1 MSTEAKSRFV
11 PPARP
16 ADPAARALPD
26 RRDLLFGLGATAG
39 TLAFSNLLAAEEPA
53 PAGPLAPKPQMV
65 PAKAKACIFVVLE
78 GGPGHMDTFDPKPKL
93 RELHLTE
100 SVRDPN
106 QVLVELTA
114 KTYYVGSPFG
124 FRKTGQSGI
133 EMCDQFVHMADP
145 AVADEL
151 CIYRGCQ
158 AQSVNHPD
166 ALYHLNTGS
175 TLGADPGV
183 GAWVTYGLGSENQNV
198 PGYVVMTELAF
209 PQGGSGN
216 WSNGFLPAHYQGT
229 LLRPT
234 GSPLL
239 DLQPPEWKTRAQQR
253 RSLGLLASMN
263 RGHAERHPSHD
274 ELAARMESYELAFR
288 MQAEVPELVDLSRET
303 ESVRSDYGL
312 DADETRAFGR
322 QCLLAR
328 RLVESGVRF
337 VQIFSGGWD
346 SHDFLERNH
355 SSRIK
360 SVDKPLATLI
370 RDLRQRGMLDE
381 TLVVCTGE
389 FGRTPDNNRRGGVDP
404 NGRGHNADAMAVVM
418 AGGGTPAGTV
428 VGATDEVGNRAV
440 EVVHPLQDLH
450 VTWLR
455 LMGLDDNRLTY
466 FHGGRFKQLSQTGG
480 QLIPELIA

>member
-1 MSTEAKSRFV
+1 M
-11 PPARP
+11 
-16 ADPAARALPD
+16 LPC
-26 RRDLLFGLGATAG
+26 
-39 TLAFSNLLAAEEPA
+39 
-53 PAGPLAPKPQMV
+53 
-65 PAKAKACIFVVLE
+65 KAKACIFIVLE

-93 RELHLTE
+93 NELHLQE
-100 SVRDPN
+100 STRDPD

-124 FRKTGQSGI
+124 FRKTGNAGI
-133 EMCDQFVHMADP
+133 EMCDQFVHMGDP

-151 CIYRGCQ
+151 CVYRGCQ

-183 GAWVTYGLGSENQNV
+183 GAWMTYGLGSLNQNL

-209 PQGGSGN
+209 PQGGAGN
-216 WSNGFLPAHYQGT
+216 WSNGFLPAHHQGT

-239 DLQPPEWKTRAQQR
+239 DLRPPEWKTREQQR
-253 RSLGLLASMN
+253 RSLDVLAAMN
-263 RGHAERHPSHD
+263 RRHAERRPSHQ
-274 ELAARMESYELAFR
+274 ELDARIESYELAYR
-288 MQAEVPELVDLSRET
+288 MQAEVPEIVDLSRESET
-303 ESVRSDYGL
+303 TKEDYGL
-312 DADETRAFGR
+312 DQDVTRAFGR

-328 RLVESGVRF
+328 RLVEQGVRF

-346 SHDFLERNH
+346 SHDYLERNH
-355 SSRIK
+355 SARIR
-360 SVDKPLATLI
+360 SVDKPMAALI
-370 RDLRQRGMLDE
+370 RDLKQRGMLDE
-381 TLVVCTGE
+381 TLVVCSGE

-404 NGRGHNADAMAVVM
+404 NGRGHNADAMVVVM

-440 EVVHPLQDLH
+440 DVVHPIRDLH

-466 FHGGRFKQLSQTGG
+466 FHGGRFKQLSQVGG